1 MDMKRTNVK
10 SMSARKLLLALL
22 AASCL
27 SVFSAFSVLAEEL
40 AERSEIADEY
50 KWDISSMYASKRAW
64 DADILQFEEGLDEI
78 ARFKGRLGK
87 SGGTLLNAIE
97 TMNRVNSL
105 LADIYVYAGLS
116 FFEDMRVSAKG
127 DDFSRA
133 QGLSAKY
140 SEATAFF
147 VPELLEIPRKKLRK
161 TIRSTKGL
169 GVYQHYIDSLLR
181 MRDHT
186 LSEAEE
192 KLLAAASDP
201 LGRFDNVFGAFN
213 NADIKFG
220 EIVDEDG
227 ATIEMTKALYSA
239 KMDSPNRRVREAA
252 WKTLHEEYEKVG
264 NFLAANYEGH
274 VKSRVFF
281 AKARGFDSAVHAATY
296 QNGIPTEV
304 YTNLIEVTQVG
315 AGHLQRYMKLR
326 QKTLGL
332 EVLEPWDASAPLIEG
347 AFDDISWQE
356 AKQIVADALSALG
369 DDYVEVYWKGFDE
382 GWVDVYESRGKRG
395 GAYSWGTY
403 NSKPYLSM
411 NFNGTLSS
419 VSTLAH
425 EYGHSVHSWLANNT
439 QPYVYADYRT
449 FIAEIASMT
458 NESILFQKMLKEADT
473 KREKIF
479 LLQSWLDEFRGG
491 FYTQVLFADY
501 ELRAHQAVE
510 RGEALSKET
519 LNKIYRDT
527 WVAYYG
533 DSVRVDPLLESTWSR
548 IPHFLRTD
556 NFYVYQYSTSFV
568 AATALARKILEEGEP
583 ARKRFLAM
591 LKSGSNDYPI
601 ELLKKAG
608 IDMTS
613 PQPIID
619 TMAVFGDLV
628 DELEAAL

>member
-1 MDMKRTNVK
+1 MNII
-10 SMSARKLLLALL
+10 RKLLLALL
-22 AASCL
+22 VANC
-27 SVFSAFSVLAEEL
+27 FSASAQELAGKSEL
-40 AERSEIADEY
+40 AERSEIDDEY
-50 KWDISSMYASKRAW
+50 KWDLSSMYASGQTW
-64 DADILQFEEGLDEI
+64 EADILKFEEGLDEI
-78 ARFKGRLGK
+78 ARFKGDLGK
-87 SGGTLLNAIE
+87 SGDTLLNAIE
-97 TMNRVNSL
+97 TMNRVSSL
-105 LADIYVYAGLS
+105 LSDIYVYAGLS
-116 FFEDMRVSAKG
+116 FFEDMRASARG

-133 QGLSAKY
+133 QGLSARY

-147 VPELLEIPRKKLRK
+147 VPELLSIPRKKLRK
-161 TIRSTKGL
+161 TIRNTKGL
-169 GVYQHYIDSLLR
+169 RVYKHYIDSLLR
-181 MRDHT
+181 MRDYT

-192 KLLAAASDP
+192 KLLASASDP
-201 LGRFDNVFGAFN
+201 LGRFNNVFGAFN
-213 NADIKFG
+213 NADVKFG
-220 EIVDEDG
+220 KIVDESG
-227 ATIEMTKALYSA
+227 ETVEMTKALYGA

-252 WKTLHEEYEKVG
+252 WKTLYEEYEKVG

-296 QNGIPTEV
+296 RNGIPTEV
-304 YTNLIEVTQVG
+304 YTNLIEATREG
-315 AGHLQRYMKLR
+315 AHHLQRYMKLR
-326 QKTLGL
+326 QKVLGL
-332 EVLEPWDASAPLIEG
+332 EALEPWDTSAPLIGG
-347 AFDDISWQE
+347 AFEDISWQE
-356 AKQIVADALSALG
+356 AKHLVADALSVLG

-458 NESILFQKMLKEADT
+458 NESILFQKMLKEAGS

-519 LNKIYRDT
+519 LNNIYRDT
-527 WVAYYG
+527 WVTYYG
-533 DSVRVDPLLESTWSR
+533 DSVRVDPLMESTWSR

-556 NFYVYQYSTSFV
+556 NFYVYQYSTSFA
-568 AATALARKILEEGEP
+568 AATTLARKILEEGEP
-583 ARKRFLAM
+583 ARKRFLTM

-619 TMAVFGDLV
+619 TMTVFGDMI
-628 DELEAAL
+628 DELEATL